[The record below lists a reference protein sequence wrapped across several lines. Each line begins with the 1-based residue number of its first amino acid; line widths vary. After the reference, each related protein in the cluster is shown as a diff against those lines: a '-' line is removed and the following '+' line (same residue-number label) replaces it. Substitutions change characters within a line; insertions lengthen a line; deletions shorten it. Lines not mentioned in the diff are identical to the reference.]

1 MAVDDA
7 RSGLRTART
16 HLGRG
21 AREVALVVALYVAY
35 SASRTLASNDEVA
48 AHERA
53 LGILQLEEAL
63 RLDWEHAINQVFV
76 HTEWLGVGS
85 SFFYATTHYIV
96 TVVVLVWLY
105 LRRPTEYLVA
115 RRAIVAASIC
125 GLACYLLMP
134 TAPPRLVG
142 APYVDVLA
150 MNSGV
155 GWWGADA
162 SAPRGLGHLT
172 NELAAFPSLHAGWAL
187 WAAIALWRAGVPA
200 VVRYGT
206 AVYAVLMSVNIIGTG
221 NHWVLDAVVGCA
233 LVAVTYWVV
242 AVLGARH
249 QGRVAAREAVPA
261 GVPPT

>member
-1 MAVDDA
+1 MAVDA
-7 RSGLRTART
+7 RSSLRSART

-21 AREVALVVALYVAY
+21 AREFALLAVLYVAY
-35 SASRTLASNDEVA
+35 SASRTLASDDATA

-53 LGILQLEEAL
+53 LDILQLERAIG
-63 RLDWEHAINQVFV
+63 LDWEHAINQVFV
-76 HTEWLGVGS
+76 HTEWIGVAS
-85 SFFYATTHYIV
+85 SFFYATTHYVV

-105 LRRPTEYLVA
+105 LRRPTEYLLA
-115 RRAIVAASIC
+115 RRAIVAASVL

-150 MNSGV
+150 MNSSV

-200 VVRYGT
+200 VVRYGA

-233 LVAVTYWVV
+233 LVAVTYWAVV
-242 AVLGARH
+242 ALAARH
-249 QGRVAAREAVPA
+249 QVRAVARDAVPTV
-261 GVPPT
+261 VPRP

>member
-1 MAVDDA
+1 MAVDA

-16 HLGRG
+16 QLGRG
-21 AREVALVVALYVAY
+21 AREVALVVLLYVAY
-35 SASRTLASNDEVA
+35 SASRTLASNDAVA

-53 LGILQLEEAL
+53 LDILQLEKAL

-76 HTEWLGVGS
+76 HTEWLGVGA

-150 MNSGV
+150 MHSDV

-242 AVLGARH
+242 VLLGARH
-249 QGRVAAREAVPA
+249 QGRVAAREAVPTV
-261 GVPPT
+261 VPRP